1 MKRILAGTALALVV
15 AQLIG
20 GLVWADF
27 GISNFRMSD
36 QANGPK
42 MNKFPAGI
50 TTAYVMFD
58 YTEALD
64 MPIQVRVYDPR
75 GQVIFQETKNY
86 NGSGSETMTV
96 QLSEGVPFEEGDYV
110 TNIFQR
116 QELYLTESLEWTV
129 GQPSSQPPAQVTA
142 IAIQVRTGTRSE
154 STSQPMIADRNGE
167 MLHNTSVFATV
178 VRDSARMNAMNMVA
192 HSTPEIR
199 PGRPMARMRRS
210 VSARY
215 CTTSTPVRNRTM
227 KNERQKVTSQPS
239 RTDWLRTSTPAVAQH
254 SVAPSMSS
262 SPRR

>member
-142 IAIQVRTGTRSE
+142 IAIQVPDQSQGSTTVPVSPSTGAS
-154 STSQPMIADRNGE
+154 SGLNLPVLGAGVLFIALIG
-167 MLHNTSVFATV
+167 LV
-178 VRDSARMNAMNMVA
+178 VWA
-192 HSTPEIR
+192 
-199 PGRPMARMRRS
+199 
-210 VSARY
+210 
-215 CTTSTPVRNRTM
+215 VRGFIAA
-227 KNERQKVTSQPS
+227 S
-239 RTDWLRTSTPAVAQH
+239 R
-254 SVAPSMSS
+254 
-262 SPRR
+262 